1 VSGTEFAIFGA
12 TGKVGRATVR
22 ALRERGERVRAIVR
36 ATEQT
41 APLADLGCEIVVGD
55 LRDPK
60 SIAAA
65 ITGADA
71 VQVICPT
78 LPQHPDAA
86 YEMRRTVEKIAEGL
100 RTAAPRRVVAISDYG
115 AELVSG
121 TGVTLI
127 FHALEQLL
135 AELASYVTFLRSAEQ
150 MENWGRQI
158 PVALETGVLPSMHH
172 PVSKLFPT
180 VAAADVGRIS
190 AELLREETAVAS
202 PQVIHV
208 EGPRRYSAVDVAA
221 AASTLSGRTITVK
234 ELPRRRWRA
243 ALEQAGISPSYAN
256 LVVDLFAA
264 HNAGRIDAEGR
275 IGEIRRG
282 TTELQSVLARLIEGA
297 IRSQGPTSST

>member
-1 VSGTEFAIFGA
+1 
-12 TGKVGRATVR
+12 
-22 ALRERGERVRAIVR
+22 VRAIVR
-36 ATEQT
+36 ATEQA
-41 APLADLGCEIVVGD
+41 APLADLGCEIVAGD
-55 LRDPK
+55 LCEPK

-86 YEMRRTVEKIAEGL
+86 HEMRRTVETIAEGL

-135 AELASYVTFLRSAEQ
+135 AELASYVTFLRSAER

-180 VAAADVGRIS
+180 VAATDVGMIS
-190 AELLREETAVAS
+190 SELLREETAVQ
-202 PQVIHV
+202 PQTLLKPV
-208 EGPRRYSAVDVAA
+208 RRMK
-221 AASTLSGRTITVK
+221 AASGSKPPAHERCHRPLSA
-234 ELPRRRWRA
+234 P
-243 ALEQAGISPSYAN
+243 ISQ
-256 LVVDLFAA
+256 VRV
-264 HNAGRIDAEGR
+264 NACFR
-275 IGEIRRG
+275 
-282 TTELQSVLARLIEGA
+282 
-297 IRSQGPTSST
+297 